1 MICMRHN
8 ELDREFPCN
17 GDLIETQQSSQM
29 LTIAVCLECGTEYR
43 YVPDST
49 WVEVIYPGM
58 RRSLNWE
65 T

>member
-1 MICMRHN
+1 MRHN
-8 ELDREFPCN
+8 ELDRELPCA
-17 GDLIETQQSSQM
+17 GELIETAQSTQM
-29 LTIAVCLECGTEYR
+29 LTITVCLGCGTEYR

-58 RRSLNWE
+58 RRSLDWG